1 VKTRTVGVVAA
12 LVALP
17 TVAALLPSRLDA
29 LVGARATRVARVAS
43 TPVVKRA
50 TSAANTRRPTPKG
63 TATLWSVTV
72 TTGNEDFSPGTRD
85 AVQAAA
91 RKRIRGAGC
100 TNPGPGTG
108 AYTLAGNRVTGPTTA
123 HLNPSRGPA
132 GAASV
137 FQAAFNSW
145 AAADGNAPSIAVATD
160 SSVSSPQADGRY
172 ELMFAPLTGRTLAI
186 TYTWHW
192 SSGAWESDVVFST
205 KAPWFIAPGEG
216 DGCYEGVAAY
226 DLQNTATHEFGHV
239 YGLNHVS
246 SPFNTMAPTAT
257 MGETYKRSLAS
268 GDVAGLR
275 AKY

>member
-1 VKTRTVGVVAA
+1 VVAA

-17 TVAALLPSRLDA
+17 TIAALLPSRLDA
-29 LVGARATRVARVAS
+29 VTGARAAATKAAATRA
-43 TPVVKRA
+43 PVVKRA
-50 TSAANTRRPTPKG
+50 TSVNTWRPAPKG

-72 TTGNEDFSPGTRD
+72 TTGNDDFSTVGSD
-85 AVQAAA
+85 AMQSAAH
-91 RKRIRGAGC
+91 RRIRGAGC

-108 AYTLAGNRVTGPTTA
+108 AYTLGSNRVTGPTTA
-123 HLNPSRGPA
+123 HLNPAGGPS
-132 GAASV
+132 GASSV
-137 FQAAFNSW
+137 FQAAFNTW
-145 AAADGNAPSIAVATD
+145 AAADANAPSIAVATD
-160 SSVSSPQADGRY
+160 SSVSSPRADGQY
-172 ELMFAPLTGRTLAI
+172 ELMFAPLAGRTLAI

-216 DGCYEGVAAY
+216 DGCYEGVARY

-239 YGLNHVS
+239 YGLEHVS
-246 SPFNTMAPTAT
+246 AAFNTMAPTAT

-268 GDVAGLR
+268 GDAAGLR

>member
-1 VKTRTVGVVAA
+1 MKPRTVGVVAA

-17 TVAALLPSRLDA
+17 TVAALLPGRLDA
-29 LVGARATRVARVAS
+29 VTGARTTTAAKAS
-43 TPVVKRA
+43 TVKSTASSWRA
-50 TSAANTRRPTPKG
+50 APKG
-63 TATLWSVTV
+63 IATLWSVTV
-72 TTGNEDFSPGTRD
+72 TTANDDFSTASGNATKS
-85 AVQAAA
+85 AA
-91 RKRIRGAGC
+91 RPRIRGAGC

-108 AYTLAGNRVTGPTTA
+108 AYSLASNRVTGPTTA
-123 HLNPSRGPA
+123 HLNPANGPA
-132 GAASV
+132 GAASA
-137 FQAAFNSW
+137 FQAAFNTW
-145 AAADGNAPSIAVATD
+145 AAADANAPSIAVATD
-160 SSVSSPQADGRY
+160 SSVSTPQADGRY
-172 ELMFAPLTGRTLAI
+172 ELMFGRLAGRTLAI

-216 DGCYEGVAAY
+216 DGCYENVAAY

-246 SPFNTMAPTAT
+246 AAFNTMAPTAT

-268 GDVAGLR
+268 GDAAGLR